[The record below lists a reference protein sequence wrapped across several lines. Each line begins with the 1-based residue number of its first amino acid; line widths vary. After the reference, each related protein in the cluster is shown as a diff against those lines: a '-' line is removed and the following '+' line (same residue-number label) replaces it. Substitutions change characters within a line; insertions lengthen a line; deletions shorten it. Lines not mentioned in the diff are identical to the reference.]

1 MSYERTVALF
11 EPVVINKNCPE
22 QFDDDAKDRWTASM
36 RDNMGEIIQQL
47 TGRDIR
53 AIIRYDCVFML
64 EELYAYDAMF
74 ITLIREAVFENEY
87 LIEKLT
93 PSLREQVSRL
103 Q

>member
-11 EPVVINKNCPE
+11 EPVVINKNCPGR
-22 QFDDDAKDRWTASM
+22 FVDDAKDIWATSIRE
-36 RDNMGEIIQQL
+36 NIGEIIPQM
-47 TGRDIR
+47 TGSDVR
-53 AIIRYDCVFML
+53 AIIKYDCVFML
-64 EELYAYDAMF
+64 EELCAYDAMF